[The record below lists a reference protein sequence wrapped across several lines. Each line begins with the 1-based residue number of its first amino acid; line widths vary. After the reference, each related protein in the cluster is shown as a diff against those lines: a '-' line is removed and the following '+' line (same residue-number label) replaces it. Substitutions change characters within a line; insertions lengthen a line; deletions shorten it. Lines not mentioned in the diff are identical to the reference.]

1 MKQYFQR
8 YGITCM
14 IGLVI
19 LVLMMPVSVVAAGED
34 PTVESRQTENNM
46 TETDLEKAQEE
57 TEQKIWD
64 QTEIQDLDVA
74 IRKLFPG
81 EKLQFRDLVDAVIR
95 QDNTL
100 SAEQI
105 GNFVTDQ
112 FFYVLKINKPV
123 LSSILFLTLIAAV
136 FSNFSEV
143 FQNRQISQTAFFLV
157 YLSVI
162 TVSIRAFQVAA
173 AEVQQGLENLILFM
187 RVLCPV
193 YFVCMAVAVGS
204 ISAIAFYNLAIFL
217 IFLVE
222 LVILKWIVPLI
233 QIVLLMGILNN
244 LTEEE
249 FLSKAAELMRLVIG
263 WSLKSLLALV
273 TGIGFIERIISPAA
287 DQVKRS
293 AWTKGVGMI
302 PGIGDV
308 VSGTTEVVL
317 GSAVLLKN
325 GVGIAGALFVAG
337 VVMTPVINMGI
348 LTLLYKGT
356 AAIVQPVSDKRI
368 VETIS
373 FTGEGYHMLLKTVL
387 ATAALFLVTLAV
399 AASAAS

>member
-1 MKQYFQR
+1 M
-8 YGITCM
+8 
-14 IGLVI
+14 
-19 LVLMMPVSVVAAGED
+19 
-34 PTVESRQTENNM
+34 
-46 TETDLEKAQEE
+46 
-57 TEQKIWD
+57 
-64 QTEIQDLDVA
+64 
-74 IRKLFPG
+74 
-81 EKLQFRDLVDAVIR
+81 IR
-95 QDNTL
+95 QDENL
-100 SAEQI
+100 SAGQI
-105 GNFVTDQ
+105 RNFVTDQ
-112 FFYVLKINKPV
+112 FFYVLKVNKPV
-123 LSSILFLTLIAAV
+123 LASIIFLVLIAAV

-162 TVSIRAFQVAA
+162 TVGIRNFQAAA
-173 AEVQQGLENLILFM
+173 AEVQHGLENLILFM

-204 ISAIAFYNLAIFL
+204 ISAIAFYNLALFL

-233 QIVLLMGILNN
+233 QIALLMEILNN

-249 FLSKAAELMRLVIG
+249 FLSKAAELLRLVIG

-293 AWTKGVGMI
+293 VWTKGVGMI

-308 VSGTTEVVL
+308 VSGTSEVVL

-325 GVGIAGALFVAG
+325 GVGIAGALLVTG
-337 VVMTPVINMGI
+337 VVMIPVINMGI

-356 AAIVQPVSDKRI
+356 AALIQPVSDKRI
-368 VETIS
+368 VEAIS

-387 ATAALFLVTLAV
+387 ATAVLFLVTLAV

>member
-1 MKQYFQR
+1 M
-8 YGITCM
+8 
-14 IGLVI
+14 
-19 LVLMMPVSVVAAGED
+19 
-34 PTVESRQTENNM
+34 
-46 TETDLEKAQEE
+46 
-57 TEQKIWD
+57 
-64 QTEIQDLDVA
+64 
-74 IRKLFPG
+74 
-81 EKLQFRDLVDAVIR
+81 
-95 QDNTL
+95 
-100 SAEQI
+100 
-105 GNFVTDQ
+105 
-112 FFYVLKINKPV
+112 
-123 LSSILFLTLIAAV
+123 
-136 FSNFSEV
+136 
-143 FQNRQISQTAFFLV
+143 FQNCQISQTAFFLV

-162 TVSIRAFQVAA
+162 TVGIRNFQAA
-173 AEVQQGLENLILFM
+173 AVEVQHGLENLILFM

-204 ISAIAFYNLAIFL
+204 ISAIAFYNLALFL

-233 QIVLLMGILNN
+233 QIALLMEILNN

-249 FLSKAAELMRLVIG
+249 FLSKAAELLRLVIG

-293 AWTKGVGMI
+293 VWTKGVGMI

-308 VSGTTEVVL
+308 VSGTSEVVL

-325 GVGIAGALFVAG
+325 GVGIAGALLVTG
-337 VVMTPVINMGI
+337 VVMIPVINMGI

-356 AAIVQPVSDKRI
+356 AALIQPVSDKRI
-368 VETIS
+368 VEAIS

-387 ATAALFLVTLAV
+387 ATAVLFLVTLAV

>member
-1 MKQYFQR
+1 MKHYFQK
-8 YGITCM
+8 YGIACM

-19 LVLMMPVSVVAAGED
+19 FVLILPVQVFAAGED
-34 PTVESRQTENNM
+34 SSSENSRTEDNM
-46 TETDLEKAQEE
+46 TETDLEKTQEE
-57 TEQKIWD
+57 TEQKIWEL
-64 QTEIQDLDVA
+64 TEIKDLDTA
-74 IRKLFPG
+74 IRKLFPE
-81 EKLQFRDLVDAVIR
+81 EKLHFQDLVESVIR
-95 QDNTL
+95 QDENL
-100 SAEQI
+100 SAGQI
-105 GNFVTDQ
+105 RNFVTDQ
-112 FFYVLKINKPV
+112 FFYVLKVNKPV
-123 LSSILFLTLIAAV
+123 LASIIFLVLIAAV

-143 FQNRQISQTAFFLV
+143 FQNCQISQTAFFLV

-162 TVSIRAFQVAA
+162 TVGIRNFQAA
-173 AEVQQGLENLILFM
+173 AVEVQHGLENLILFM

-204 ISAIAFYNLAIFL
+204 ISAIAFYNLALFL

-233 QIVLLMGILNN
+233 QIALLMEILNN

-249 FLSKAAELMRLVIG
+249 FLSKAAELLRLVIG

-273 TGIGFIERIISPAA
+273 TGIGFIERIISPA

-293 AWTKGVGMI
+293 VWTKGVGMI

-308 VSGTTEVVL
+308 VSGTSEVVL

-325 GVGIAGALFVAG
+325 GVGIAGALLVTG
-337 VVMTPVINMGI
+337 VVMIPVINMGI

-356 AAIVQPVSDKRI
+356 AALIQPVSDKRI
-368 VETIS
+368 VEAIS

-387 ATAALFLVTLAV
+387 ATAVLFLVTLAV

>member
-1 MKQYFQR
+1 
-8 YGITCM
+8 
-14 IGLVI
+14 
-19 LVLMMPVSVVAAGED
+19 
-34 PTVESRQTENNM
+34 M
-46 TETDLEKAQEE
+46 TETDLEKTQEE

-64 QTEIQDLDVA
+64 LTEVKDLDTA
-74 IRKLFPG
+74 IRKLFPE
-81 EKLQFRDLVDAVIR
+81 EKLHFQDLVESVIR
-95 QDNTL
+95 QDENL
-100 SAEQI
+100 SAGQI
-105 GNFVTDQ
+105 RNFVTDQ
-112 FFYVLKINKPV
+112 FFYVLKVNKPV
-123 LSSILFLTLIAAV
+123 LASIIFLVLIAAV
-136 FSNFSEV
+136 FSSFSEV
-143 FQNRQISQTAFFLV
+143 FQNCQISQTAFFLV

-162 TVSIRAFQVAA
+162 TVGIRNFQVATG
-173 AEVQQGLENLILFM
+173 EVQQGLENLILFM

-204 ISAIAFYNLAIFL
+204 ISAIAFYNLALFL

-233 QIVLLMGILNN
+233 QIALLMEILNN

-249 FLSKAAELMRLVIG
+249 FLSKAAELLRLIIG

-302 PGIGDV
+302 PGIGDI
-308 VSGTTEVVL
+308 VSGTSEVVL

-325 GVGIAGALFVAG
+325 GVGIAGALLVTG
-337 VVMTPVINMGI
+337 VVMIPVINMGI
-348 LTLLYKGT
+348 LTILYKGT
-356 AAIVQPVSDKRI
+356 AALIQPVSDKRI
-368 VETIS
+368 VEAIS

-387 ATAALFLVTLAV
+387 ATAVLFLVTLAV